1 MTLLGG
7 SPSALHA
14 LLSCPVGLHTHYS
27 PCVPGVGGDFPF
39 NRIHQG
45 GGTFLFAEVR
55 AVAQRSSAAPQEME
69 RKKVCRVARGAQV
82 DNDVAG
88 PSL

>member
-1 MTLLGG
+1 M
-7 SPSALHA
+7 HCMRR
-14 LLSCPVGLHTHYS
+14 CPVQLASIPITLRVCS
-27 PCVPGVGGDFPF
+27 GVGGDFPF

-55 AVAQRSSAAPQEME
+55 AVAQRSGAAPQEME